1 MARKSTSSYEDMK
14 PGKANPM
21 KRNKSGGSM
30 DKRMDLGEVGH
41 YGSSNHGRPGKLQ
54 DSHEKLGGPRAR
66 IHTGDPS
73 ELEDKSDGRT
83 E

>member
-1 MARKSTSSYEDMK
+1 MADNYDMK
-14 PGKANPM
+14 PTGRKPM
-21 KRNKSGGSM
+21 AKNKSGGSM
-30 DKRMDLGEVGH
+30 DTRMNLGEVGN

-73 ELEDKSDGRT
+73 ELGDKNDGRT